1 MPQTAFQYKVRARNG
16 QIIQGEITGAN
27 QPSVIQRLQAQG
39 YAVLSVEKPK
49 QKTWWDRLNE
59 PRGRVPAATL
69 AMFCRQFAV
78 MLASGMSIIDAMRI
92 VNELVKDDR
101 LKQGLAAV
109 RQEVISGNGLGL
121 AMAAHPKT
129 FPPMVVQMVEAGE
142 ISGALNEVMERLA
155 IYYER
160 EAETR
165 AKIKEALTYPALVAA
180 VSVVAVNILVFFVL
194 PNFVQVFSSMN
205 MQLPWMTQ
213 LVLDTSAFVLHWWW
227 AIIAVVAAVVLA
239 VSRWLLSPGGRL
251 AMDVFLLRA
260 PLIGPAASKFIF
272 GRMSRSLGLL
282 MRSGIPMV
290 EALHIVEKLVLNI
303 PVAHALARVR
313 NAVERGASLTTAIT
327 KESVFPRMLVQMV
340 QVGEE
345 SGAMDVT
352 LDHLAN
358 FYDQEAGYAVKSLTT
373 LIEPVVIVLMTGF
386 VLFLALAVVVPMFQ
400 MSTTVPGA

>member
-1 MPQTAFQYKVRARNG
+1 
-16 QIIQGEITGAN
+16 
-27 QPSVIQRLQAQG
+27 
-39 YAVLSVEKPK
+39 
-49 QKTWWDRLNE
+49 
-59 PRGRVPAATL
+59 
-69 AMFCRQFAV
+69 
-78 MLASGMSIIDAMRI
+78 
-92 VNELVKDDR
+92 
-101 LKQGLAAV
+101 
-109 RQEVISGNGLGL
+109 
-121 AMAAHPKT
+121 
-129 FPPMVVQMVEAGE
+129 
-142 ISGALNEVMERLA
+142 
-155 IYYER
+155 
-160 EAETR
+160 
-165 AKIKEALTYPALVAA
+165 
-180 VSVVAVNILVFFVL
+180 
-194 PNFVQVFSSMN
+194 
-205 MQLPWMTQ
+205 
-213 LVLDTSAFVLHWWW
+213 
-227 AIIAVVAAVVLA
+227 
-239 VSRWLLSPGGRL
+239 
-251 AMDVFLLRA
+251 MDVFLLRA